1 MADVAVIGA
10 GFVGLS
16 SAYWLLQDGHQ
27 VTLYDPAG
35 AAGGASFGNA
45 GTFANYAC
53 IPVNNPTVFR
63 DLPHYLLS
71 STSPLRLRWGY
82 LPQLAPWL
90 LGFLRHSTAMRYTAS
105 ATALATLLG
114 RAQGGY
120 TDLLQQA
127 DLQRFVRARECL
139 YLYSSAATFE
149 ASRPSLELR
158 TKLGVHSRILDRAEV
173 QALEPALQPLFA
185 RGALFEG
192 SWHLSDPA
200 AFLQALQAWLVH
212 KGLQVRVAQVQGIR
226 PEADGVVL
234 DTLEGKANNTARHG
248 YVAVCAGAH
257 SKALAAQ
264 CGDHVPLEA
273 ERGYHLMYPG
283 AAPLVSR
290 PVGWAER
297 GFYMTPMARGLRV
310 AGTVELAGLGP
321 TKHQGLLDLLHFS
334 ARRALPALGEPTEP
348 WLGFRP
354 TLPDGLPVLG
364 RSSASARVIYAFGHQ
379 HIGLT
384 LGGLSGMVVADQV
397 AGRASVLD
405 LAPFAA
411 QRFA

>member
-16 SAYWLLQDGHQ
+16 SAYWLVKDGHR

-71 STSPLRLRWGY
+71 GSSPLRLRWAY

-90 LGFLRHSTAMRYTAS
+90 LGFLRSSTTARYTRS
-105 ATALATLLG
+105 ATALAMLLG
-114 RAQGGY
+114 RAQEGY
-120 TDLLQQA
+120 TGMVEQA
-127 DLQRFVRARECL
+127 GLAGFIRPRECL
-139 YLYSSAATFE
+139 YLYSSMAAFQ
-149 ASRPSLELR
+149 ASEPTLELR
-158 TKLGVHSRILDRAEV
+158 SKLGVKTRILDHA
-173 QALEPALQPLFA
+173 QICALEPSLQPLFE

-192 SWHLSDPA
+192 SWHLTDPS
-200 AFLQALQAWLVH
+200 AFLHTLQSWLVAQ
-212 KGLQVRVAQVQGIR
+212 GMQIRAAQVQSLK
-226 PEADGVVL
+226 PTADGVVL
-234 DTLEGKANNTARHG
+234 TTSEGSAQHD
-248 YVAVCAGAH
+248 YVALCAGAH

-264 CGDHVPLEA
+264 CGDSVPLEA

-283 AAPLVSR
+283 SSHLISR

-297 GFYMTPMARGLRV
+297 GFYMTPMAQGIRV
-310 AGTVELAGLGP
+310 AGTVELAGLGSA
-321 TKHQGLLDLLHFS
+321 KHQGLMDLLHFS
-334 ARRALPALGEPTEP
+334 SQKALPQLGTPTAP

-364 RSSASARVIYAFGHQ
+364 RSRDSARVVYAFGHQ

-397 AGRASVLD
+397 AGRSSVMD
-405 LAPFAA
+405 VKPFAA
-411 QRFA
+411 GRFA

>member
-1 MADVAVIGA
+1 MAHVAIIGA

-16 SAYWLLQDGHQ
+16 SAYWLIKDGHQ

-45 GTFANYAC
+45 GTFATYAC

-71 STSPLRLRWGY
+71 GSSPLRLRWGY

-90 LGFLRHSTAMRYTAS
+90 WGFLRSSTTARYTQS

-114 RAQGGY
+114 RAQEGY
-120 TDLLQQA
+120 TALLAQA
-127 DLQRFVRARECL
+127 GLGGFVRPRECL
-139 YLYSSAATFE
+139 YLYSSLAAFE
-149 ASRPSLELR
+149 ASLATLELR
-158 TKLGVHSRILDRAEV
+158 RSLGVKTRILNKPEIC
-173 QALEPALQPLFA
+173 ALEPALQPLFE

-192 SWHLSDPA
+192 SWHLSDPS
-200 AFLQALQAWLVH
+200 AFLQGLQSWLLTQGLQLQATP
-212 KGLQVRVAQVQGIR
+212 VQSIQ
-226 PEADGVVL
+226 PTADGVVL
-234 DTLEGKANNTARHG
+234 GTPQGSAPHD
-248 YVAVCAGAH
+248 YVAICAGAH

-264 CGDHVPLEA
+264 CGDSLPLEA

-283 AAPLVSR
+283 SSALISR

-297 GFYMTPMARGLRV
+297 GFYMTPMAQGLRV
-310 AGTVELAGLGP
+310 AGTVELAGLGLA
-321 TKHQGLLDLLHFS
+321 KHQGLLDLLHFS
-334 ARRALPALGEPTEP
+334 SQKALPQLGAPSTP

-364 RSSASARVIYAFGHQ
+364 RSRASARVVYAFGHQ

-397 AGRASVLD
+397 AGRASVID
-405 LAPFAA
+405 LKPFAA
-411 QRFA
+411 SRF

>member
-1 MADVAVIGA
+1 MANVAVIGA

-16 SAYWLLQDGHQ
+16 SAYWLMQDGHQ
-27 VTLYDPAG
+27 VTLYDPVG

-71 STSPLRLRWGY
+71 GTSPLRLRWGY

-90 LGFLRHSTAMRYTAS
+90 LGFLRSSTTARYTRS

-114 RAQGGY
+114 RAQEGY
-120 TDLLQQA
+120 TDMVAKAGL
-127 DLQRFVRARECL
+127 DGFIRPRECL
-139 YLYSSAATFE
+139 YLYSSMAAFD
-149 ASRPSLELR
+149 ASKPTLELR
-158 TKLGVHSRILDRAEV
+158 SKLGVKTRILDKAAIN
-173 QALEPALQPLFA
+173 ALEPRLQTLFE

-192 SWHLSDPA
+192 SWHLTDPS
-200 AFLQALQAWLVH
+200 AFLHALQSWLVG
-212 KGLQVRVAQVQGIR
+212 KGLQIRAAAVQSIKPQG
-226 PEADGVVL
+226 DGV
-234 DTLEGKANNTARHG
+234 TLGTSDGSALHD
-248 YVAVCAGAH
+248 YVALCAGAH

-264 CGDHVPLEA
+264 CGDAVPLET

-283 AAPLVSR
+283 TSHLISR

-297 GFYMTPMARGLRV
+297 GFYMTPMAQGIRV
-310 AGTVELAGLGP
+310 AGTVELAGLGSA
-321 TKHQGLLDLLHFS
+321 KHQGLMDLLHFS
-334 ARRALPALGEPTEP
+334 SQKALPELGTPTAP

-354 TLPDGLPVLG
+354 TLPDGLPVLS
-364 RSSASARVIYAFGHQ
+364 RSRNSARVVYAFGHQ

-384 LGGLSGMVVADQV
+384 LGGLSGMVVADLV
-397 AGRASVLD
+397 AGRQSVID
-405 LAPFAA
+405 LTPFAA
-411 QRFA
+411 NRF

>member
-1 MADVAVIGA
+1 MARVAVIGA

-16 SAYWLLQDGHQ
+16 SAYWLMRDGHQ
-27 VTLYDPAG
+27 VTLFDPAG

-63 DLPHYLLS
+63 DLPRYLLS
-71 STSPLRLRWGY
+71 ATSPLRLRWGY
-82 LPQLAPWL
+82 LPQLLPWL
-90 LGFLRHSTAMRYTAS
+90 IGFLRSSTSARYTRS

-114 RAQGGY
+114 LAQKGY
-120 TDLLQQA
+120 DDMLVQA
-127 DLQRFVRARECL
+127 GLDVFVRRRECI

-149 ASRPSLELR
+149 ASKPTLELR
-158 TKLGVHSRILDRAEV
+158 RRLGVTTRILGKDEIA
-173 QALEPALQPLFA
+173 AMEPSLQPVFE

-192 SWHLSDPA
+192 SWHLSDPS
-200 AFLQALQAWLVH
+200 AFLHALQAWLIA
-212 KGLQVRVAQVQGIR
+212 KGMQIRATQVQGIK
-226 PEADGVVL
+226 PLSTAVVL
-234 DTLEGKANNTARHG
+234 GTAEGAAEFDFTAL
-248 YVAVCAGAH
+248 CAGAH
-257 SKALAAQ
+257 SKALAAS
-264 CGDHVPLEA
+264 CGDTLPLEA

-283 AAPLVSR
+283 TSHLVSR

-297 GFYMTPMARGLRV
+297 GLYMTPMAQGIRV
-310 AGTVELAGLGP
+310 AGTVELAGLVAR
-321 TKHQGLLDLLHFS
+321 KHQGLMDLLDFS
-334 ARRALPALGEPTEP
+334 SRRALPGLGEPTAP

-364 RSSASARVIYAFGHQ
+364 RSRDSARVIYAFGHQ

-397 AGRASVLD
+397 AGRESAVD
-405 LAPFAA
+405 VTPFLAA
-411 QRFA
+411 RFR

>member
-1 MADVAVIGA
+1 MARVAVIGA

-16 SAYWLLQDGHQ
+16 SAYWLMRDGHQ
-27 VTLYDPAG
+27 VTLHDPAG

-63 DLPHYLLS
+63 DLPRYLLS
-71 STSPLRLRWGY
+71 GTSPLRLRWAY
-82 LPQLAPWL
+82 LPQLLPWL
-90 LGFLRHSTAMRYTAS
+90 IGFLRSSTMARYTHS

-114 RAQGGY
+114 RAQEGY
-120 TDLLQQA
+120 SDMVAQA
-127 DLQRFVRARECL
+127 GLESFIRQRECL
-139 YLYSSAATFE
+139 YLYSNAATFE
-149 ASRPSLELR
+149 ASRPTLALR
-158 TKLGVHSRILDRAEV
+158 SALGVKSRILCADAIAE
-173 QALEPALQPLFA
+173 LEPSLQPLFA
-185 RGALFEG
+185 RAALFEG
-192 SWHLSDPA
+192 SWHLTDPA
-200 AFLQALQAWLVH
+200 AFLHAVQAWLVA
-212 KGLQVRVAQVQGIR
+212 KGLQIRAVQVRRIEPLTDSVVLHT
-226 PEADGVVL
+226 ADGDAKFDFAAL
-234 DTLEGKANNTARHG
+234 
-248 YVAVCAGAH
+248 CAGVH
-257 SKALAAQ
+257 SRALAQQ
-264 CGDHVPLEA
+264 CGDQVPLET

-283 AAPLVSR
+283 TSHLISR

-297 GFYMTPMARGLRV
+297 GFYMTPMAQGIRV

-321 TKHQGLLDLLHFS
+321 RKHQGLIDLLHFS
-334 ARRALPALGEPTEP
+334 SQRALPALGEPTSP

-364 RSSASARVIYAFGHQ
+364 RARNSARVIYAFGHQ

-397 AGRASVLD
+397 AGRESVLD

-411 QRFA
+411 ARFR